1 MALRK
6 QKLVDVEKEMDT
18 RLILRDH
25 LAVDRTRLAVE
36 RAFLA
41 YIRTGLSFLV
51 AGVSGYNLFR
61 SVWIRSFGLM
71 FLCLGIVIVFW
82 GGYRGHRLNKNL
94 QRFGSTHYKG
104 YLE

>member
-1 MALRK
+1 MAAKK
-6 QKLVDVEKEMDT
+6 QVTLSEHVVEEH
-18 RLILRDH
+18 LILRDH
-25 LAVDRTRLAVE
+25 LAVDRTKLAVE

-51 AGVSGYNLFR
+51 AGVSGYNLFQ

-71 FLCLGIVIVFW
+71 FLVLGIVIVFW

-94 QRFGSTHYKG
+94 KRFGSTHYKG

>member
-1 MALRK
+1 MATK
-6 QKLVDVEKEMDT
+6 KPAIPSEQVVEEH
-18 RLILRDH
+18 LILRDH
-25 LAVDRTRLAVE
+25 LAVDRTKLAVE

-51 AGVSGYNLFR
+51 AGVSGYNLFQ
-61 SVWIRSFGLM
+61 SLWIRSVGLM
-71 FLCLGIVIVFW
+71 FLAIGIAIVFW

-94 QRFGSTHYKG
+94 KRFGATHYKG